1 MKLGQLDL
9 GQNITLTPRKIETA
23 VPAYWFGELNNGVN
37 SAE

>member
-9 GQNITLTPRKIETA
+9 GQNIILTPRKIETA
-23 VPAYWFGELNNGVN
+23 VPAYWFGKPNYGVN